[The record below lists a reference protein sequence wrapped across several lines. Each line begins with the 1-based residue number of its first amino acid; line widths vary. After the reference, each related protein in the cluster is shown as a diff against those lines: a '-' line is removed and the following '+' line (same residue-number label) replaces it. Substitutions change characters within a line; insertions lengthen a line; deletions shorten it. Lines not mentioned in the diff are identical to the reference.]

1 MEQLS
6 NQFYALCERD
16 ENKIALEFKS
26 TNNSTQEGMIGE
38 ALESMRYQLNLLEK
52 AFNKVNENNC
62 VKTSINV
69 QANNVN
75 QIIVDNSEHSNL
87 VIRFDPDSKILQI
100 LSEELES

>member
-52 AFNKVNENNC
+52 AFNK
-62 VKTSINV
+62 
-69 QANNVN
+69 
-75 QIIVDNSEHSNL
+75 
-87 VIRFDPDSKILQI
+87 
-100 LSEELES
+100 

>member
-38 ALESMRYQLNLLEK
+38 ALEIHCS
-52 AFNKVNENNC
+52 
-62 VKTSINV
+62 
-69 QANNVN
+69 
-75 QIIVDNSEHSNL
+75 NSPGCHPHDWL
-87 VIRFDPDSKILQI
+87 PHAR
-100 LSEELES
+100 